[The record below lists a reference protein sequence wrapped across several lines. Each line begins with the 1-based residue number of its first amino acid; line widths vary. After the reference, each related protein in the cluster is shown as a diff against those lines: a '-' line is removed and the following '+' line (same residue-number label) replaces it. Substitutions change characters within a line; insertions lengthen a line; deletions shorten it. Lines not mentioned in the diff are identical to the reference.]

1 MRDISMHILDIIGN
15 SVRAGASL
23 VEISIIE
30 NVGEDQMI
38 LKIKDDG
45 CGMDEETVKNALD
58 PFFTSRK
65 TRKVGLGIPLL
76 QQNAQL
82 SDGDLIIESE
92 LGKGTQ
98 IMASFVH
105 SHIDRPP
112 LGDLA
117 GTLSL
122 AVSGNPK
129 VEFIYIHHHDQEEF
143 EFDSREVKKVLD
155 GIPVTEPGVI
165 GFIKEMIKENL
176 IEIEVELS

>member
-23 VEISIIE
+23 VELTIL
-30 NVGEDQMI
+30 EDSAEDLLI

-45 CGMDEETVKNALD
+45 CGMDDKTIKKALD

-82 SDGDLIIESE
+82 SEGDLTIESE
-92 LGKGTQ
+92 LDKGTQ

-117 GTLSL
+117 GTISL
-122 AVSGNPK
+122 IVSGNPN
-129 VEFIYIHHHDQEEF
+129 VDFLYFHQRDDEDFI
-143 EFDSREVKKVLD
+143 FDSREVKKVLE
-155 GIPVTEPGVI
+155 GVPVTDPDVVK
-165 GFIKEMIKENL
+165 FMREMIKENL
-176 IEIEVELS
+176 TEIGVEF